1 MIGKLYRRL
10 TVMSKVNII
19 VAEDH
24 PMVREALVQTV
35 NSISGFNVCG
45 EVDSPSALYQMLQDT
60 PADCLV
66 LDIYLHGVSMLD
78 HIPEILKQKEN
89 LRILSISA
97 HDDELH
103 AFPALRGGAH
113 GFVSKA
119 AEAGEFMQ
127 ALQAV
132 QGNGHYLPANMKTS
146 VVEHLLSKQAAR
158 RGSGQDRL
166 FSLTVREMEIFRL
179 LGEWKNTA
187 EIADLLQISPKT
199 VEIHRIHIKE
209 KLGITSLP
217 ELLRYAV
224 SWARESGMP

>member
-1 MIGKLYRRL
+1 MIGKLHRKL
-10 TVMSKVNII
+10 TDMSKVNII

-35 NSISGFNVCG
+35 NSVPGFNVCG
-45 EVDSPSALYQMLQDT
+45 EADSLSTLYQMLQDT

-78 HIPEILKQKEN
+78 HIPEILKLKED
-89 LRILSISA
+89 LKILSISA

-103 AFPALRGGAH
+103 AFHALRGGAH

-119 AEAGEFMQ
+119 AEAGEFVQ
-127 ALQAV
+127 ALRAI
-132 QGNGHYLPANMKTS
+132 QGNGRYLPANLKTS
-146 VVEHLLSKQAAR
+146 VVERLLSRQAAR
-158 RGSGQDRL
+158 GGSGHDRL

-187 EIADLLQISPKT
+187 EIADLLRISPKT

-209 KLGITSLP
+209 KLKITSLP

-224 SWARESGMP
+224 GWTQDKGA